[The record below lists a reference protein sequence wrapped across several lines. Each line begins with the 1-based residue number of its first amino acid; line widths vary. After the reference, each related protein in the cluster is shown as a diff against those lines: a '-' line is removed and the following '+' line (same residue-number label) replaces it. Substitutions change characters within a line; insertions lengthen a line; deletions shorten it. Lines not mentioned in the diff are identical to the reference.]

1 MRDDHV
7 IIIGAG
13 PTGLLVALGLG
24 RLGVRVTVIE
34 SDKTVN
40 TSPRALTYMPVV
52 LEALNDFGVLEEA
65 RKVGHECGRVRWQ
78 FQDNGNSFEADV
90 AVLQGVV
97 PFPFNLHM
105 GQDRLAG
112 IILDAIEQCE
122 NVGIRWGATL
132 TAIKTSDNGVTVQV
146 GTEAGTE
153 TMEGDWL
160 IGADGAR
167 STVRTL
173 SDIGFEGITWPDR
186 YVATN
191 LEFDFHRHKGY
202 GDAIFLIDP
211 VHWALICRVD
221 QGPLWRVTYGESGS
235 ISDEEALA
243 RVETRLAHFT
253 GTSDFKLVHAS
264 PYRVHERAAASF
276 RKGRVLLA
284 GDAAHAVN
292 PLGGQGLT
300 AGILDARELVDT
312 LGGVIEG
319 RYGEEA
325 IDYYATERRRAVTE
339 LSMNFSKSM
348 KRLVQEADPEVRRQ
362 DEAFLRQGE
371 DLEVMKQRM
380 FGMTM
385 VRGTPYRDT
394 LPPG

>member
-173 SDIGFEGITWPDR
+173 SDIDFEGITWPDR

-325 IDYYATERRRAVTE
+325 IDYYAAERRRAVTE

-385 VRGTPYRDT
+385 VRGIPYRDT
-394 LPPG
+394 LPPS

>member
-325 IDYYATERRRAVTE
+325 IDYYAAERRRAVTE

-394 LPPG
+394 LPPS

>member
-1 MRDDHV
+1 V
-7 IIIGAG
+7 E
-13 PTGLLVALGLG
+13 V
-24 RLGVRVTVIE
+24 
-34 SDKTVN
+34 S
-40 TSPRALTYMPVV
+40 
-52 LEALNDFGVLEEA
+52 
-65 RKVGHECGRVRWQ
+65 
-78 FQDNGNSFEADV
+78 
-90 AVLQGVV
+90 
-97 PFPFNLHM
+97 
-105 GQDRLAG
+105 
-112 IILDAIEQCE
+112 
-122 NVGIRWGATL
+122 
-132 TAIKTSDNGVTVQV
+132 
-146 GTEAGTE
+146 TEAGTE
-153 TMEGDWL
+153 AMEGDWL

-173 SDIGFEGITWPDR
+173 SEIEFEGFTWPDR
-186 YVATN
+186 YMATN

-211 VHWALICRVD
+211 TDWALICRVD

-253 GTSDFKLVHAS
+253 GTSDFKVVHAS
-264 PYRVHERAAASF
+264 PYRVHERAATSF

-312 LGGVIEG
+312 LGGVIAGKYSEQ
-319 RYGEEA
+319 A
-325 IDYYATERRRAVTE
+325 LDYYATERRRAVTE
-339 LSMNFSKSM
+339 ISMNFSKSM
-348 KRLVQEADPEVRRQ
+348 KRLVQEADPDARRQ

-371 DLEVMKQRM
+371 DLEIMKQRM

-385 VRGTPYRDT
+385 VRGIPYRDT
-394 LPPG
+394 LQPS

>member
-325 IDYYATERRRAVTE
+325 IDYYAAERRRAVTE

-385 VRGTPYRDT
+385 VRGIPYRDT
-394 LPPG
+394 LPPS

>member
-7 IIIGAG
+7 IIVGAG
-13 PTGLLVALGLG
+13 PTGLLIALGLG

-34 SDKTVN
+34 SEKTLN

-65 RKVGHECGRVRWQ
+65 RKVAHQCGRVRWQ

-105 GQDRLAG
+105 GQDRLAE
-112 IILDAIEQCE
+112 IILAAIEPYD
-122 NVGIRWGATL
+122 NVAVRWGAKL
-132 TAIKTSDNGVTVQV
+132 TGIETSDNGVRVEV
-146 GTEAGTE
+146 STEAGTE
-153 TMEGDWL
+153 AMEGDWL

-173 SDIGFEGITWPDR
+173 NDIEFEGFTWPDR
-186 YVATN
+186 YMAIN
-191 LEFDFHRHKGY
+191 LEFDFHRYKGY
-202 GDAIFLIDP
+202 GDAVFLIDP
-211 VHWALICRVD
+211 VDWALICRVD
-221 QGPLWRVTYGESGS
+221 QGPLWRVTYGEPGS

-253 GTSDFKLVHAS
+253 GTSDFKVFHAS

-312 LGGVIEG
+312 LGGVIAGKYSEQ
-319 RYGEEA
+319 A
-325 IDYYATERRRAVTE
+325 LDYYATERRRAVTE
-339 LSMNFSKSM
+339 ISMNFSKSM
-348 KRLVQEADPEVRRQ
+348 KRLVQEADPDARRQ

-371 DLEVMKQRM
+371 DLEIMKQRM

-385 VRGTPYRDT
+385 VRGIPYRDT
-394 LPPG
+394 LQPS

>member
-173 SDIGFEGITWPDR
+173 SDIDFEGITWPDR

-325 IDYYATERRRAVTE
+325 IDYYAAERRRAVTE

-394 LPPG
+394 LPPS

>member
-90 AVLQGVV
+90 AVLEGVV

-173 SDIGFEGITWPDR
+173 SDIDFEGITWPDR

-325 IDYYATERRRAVTE
+325 IDYYAAERRRAVTE

-394 LPPG
+394 LPPS

>member
-173 SDIGFEGITWPDR
+173 SDIDFEGITWPDR

-325 IDYYATERRRAVTE
+325 IDYYAAERRRAVTE

-394 LPPG
+394 LPPN

>member
-132 TAIKTSDNGVTVQV
+132 TAIKTSYNGVTVQV

-221 QGPLWRVTYGESGS
+221 EGPLWRVTYGESGS

-325 IDYYATERRRAVTE
+325 IDYYAAERRRAVTE

-394 LPPG
+394 LPPN

>member
-90 AVLQGVV
+90 AVLEGVV

-325 IDYYATERRRAVTE
+325 IDYYAAERRRAVTE

-394 LPPG
+394 LPPS

>member
-173 SDIGFEGITWPDR
+173 SDIDFEGITWPDR

-300 AGILDARELVDT
+300 AGILDARGLVDT

-325 IDYYATERRRAVTE
+325 IDYYAAERRRAVTE

-385 VRGTPYRDT
+385 VRGIPYRDT
-394 LPPG
+394 LPPS

>member
-173 SDIGFEGITWPDR
+173 SDIDFEGITWPDR

>member
-146 GTEAGTE
+146 STEAGTE

-173 SDIGFEGITWPDR
+173 SDIDFEGITWPDR

-211 VHWALICRVD
+211 VHWALSCRVD

-253 GTSDFKLVHAS
+253 GTSDFKVVHAS
-264 PYRVHERAAASF
+264 PYRVHERAATSF

-312 LGGVIEG
+312 LGGVIAGKYSEQ
-319 RYGEEA
+319 A
-325 IDYYATERRRAVTE
+325 LDYYATERRRAVTE
-339 LSMNFSKSM
+339 ISMNFSKSM
-348 KRLVQEADPEVRRQ
+348 KRLVQEADPDARRQ

-371 DLEVMKQRM
+371 DLEIMKQRM

-385 VRGTPYRDT
+385 VRGIPYRDT
-394 LPPG
+394 LQPS

>member
-7 IIIGAG
+7 IIVGAG
-13 PTGLLVALGLG
+13 PTGLLIALGLG

-34 SDKTVN
+34 SEKTLN

-65 RKVGHECGRVRWQ
+65 RKVAHQCGRVRWQ

-90 AVLQGVV
+90 SVLKDLV

-105 GQDRLAG
+105 GQDRLAE
-112 IILDAIEQCE
+112 IILAAIEPYD
-122 NVGIRWGATL
+122 NVAVRWGAKL
-132 TAIKTSDNGVTVQV
+132 TSVETSDNGVKVEV
-146 GTEAGTE
+146 STEAGTE
-153 TMEGDWL
+153 AMEGDWL

-173 SDIGFEGITWPDR
+173 SEIEFEGFTWPDR
-186 YVATN
+186 YMATN

-211 VHWALICRVD
+211 TDWALICRVD

-253 GTSDFKLVHAS
+253 GTSDFKVVHAS
-264 PYRVHERAAASF
+264 LYRVHERAATSF

-312 LGGVIEG
+312 LGGVIAGKYSEQ
-319 RYGEEA
+319 A
-325 IDYYATERRRAVTE
+325 LDYYATERRRAVTE
-339 LSMNFSKSM
+339 ISMNFSKSM
-348 KRLVQEADPEVRRQ
+348 KRLVQEADPDARRQ

-371 DLEVMKQRM
+371 DLEIMKQRM

-385 VRGTPYRDT
+385 VRGIPYRDT
-394 LPPG
+394 LQPS

>member
-1 MRDDHV
+1 
-7 IIIGAG
+7 
-13 PTGLLVALGLG
+13 
-24 RLGVRVTVIE
+24 
-34 SDKTVN
+34 
-40 TSPRALTYMPVV
+40 
-52 LEALNDFGVLEEA
+52 
-65 RKVGHECGRVRWQ
+65 
-78 FQDNGNSFEADV
+78 
-90 AVLQGVV
+90 VV

-173 SDIGFEGITWPDR
+173 SDIDFEGITWPDR

-325 IDYYATERRRAVTE
+325 IDYYAAERRRAVTE

-385 VRGTPYRDT
+385 VRGIPYRDT
-394 LPPG
+394 LPPS

>member
-146 GTEAGTE
+146 STEAGTE

-173 SDIGFEGITWPDR
+173 SDIDFEGITWPDR

-325 IDYYATERRRAVTE
+325 IDYYAAERRRAVTE

-394 LPPG
+394 LPPN

>member
-52 LEALNDFGVLEEA
+52 LEALNDFGILEEA

-173 SDIGFEGITWPDR
+173 SDIDFEGITWPDR

-325 IDYYATERRRAVTE
+325 IDYYAAERRRAVTE

-394 LPPG
+394 LPPS